1 MSIRGKREAPRGSF
15 REEEKGKLKK
25 QEAPE
30 SQVVYEVVR
39 EGDEEADRLDT
50 EKRLE
55 ERRKQNAAPAD
66 PEEEKARRVKLALI
80 ITCAV
85 LAVLLVGLLAYKAL
99 FVRPEVDRP
108 SEDGQQE
115 EMDVG
120 DGLQPLLSG
129 ERKSKDFYTFLL
141 LGRDTGG
148 GGNCDTMMLISYDM
162 TNQNMTVMSIPRDTM
177 VNVPWDVK
185 KINSVYNNYGGGE
198 KGIEKLKIEV
208 SQLVGFQPDYT
219 MVVEW
224 EAVGELVEAI
234 GGVWFDVPR
243 DMKYKDPYQDLVID
257 VDAGYQ
263 LLDGE
268 AAMGV
273 IRWRHDNSGH
283 GYAEGDIGR
292 IKTQQ
297 AFLKAVISQV
307 LQVKNAVKLFEFA
320 EIFQRNV
327 QTELS
332 VQNLFWLGKGA
343 VLGGLTMEN
352 VNFVTMPNTPVSCW
366 SRVVKNMQ
374 SYVVP
379 QANALLK
386 LVNESLS
393 PFTKVFTLK
402 DLDIMSVNPDGSI
415 SSTTGYVEDSVAAVA
430 PVLPSTDP
438 EDPNYDPDYDPDAPS
453 VDPDDPNYDPG
464 FDPSVPTGGEDD
476 PPSTGPDTP
485 STDPETPDEGQGTG
499 GENPAADGGEDLID
513 DATGR

>member
-1 MSIRGKREAPRGSF
+1 MSIKGKREAPRGGSGE
-15 REEEKGKLKK
+15 RKKEKLE
-25 QEAPE
+25 QQQAAE
-30 SQVVYEVVR
+30 QVVYAVVR

-50 EKRLE
+50 ERRLE

-66 PEEEKARRVKLALI
+66 PEEEKARRVKRALI
-80 ITCAV
+80 IVCAV
-85 LAVLLVGLLAYKAL
+85 LAVLLVVLLAYKAL

-108 SEDGQQE
+108 VDDGEQE
-115 EMDVG
+115 LDVG
-120 DGLQPLLSG
+120 DGLQPLISG

-185 KINSVYNNYGGGE
+185 KINSVYNHFGGGD
-198 KGIEKLKIEV
+198 KGIEKVKQEV

-224 EAVGELVEAI
+224 EAVGELVDAI

-273 IRWRHDNSGH
+273 IRWRHDNSGN
-283 GYAEGDIGR
+283 GYPEGDIGR

-352 VNFVTMPNTPVSCW
+352 VNFVTMPNTPVRCW

-379 QANALLK
+379 KANELLK

-393 PFTKVFTLK
+393 PFTQVFTLK
-402 DLDIMSVNPDGSI
+402 DLDLMSVNADGSI
-415 SSTTGYVEDSVAAVA
+415 SSTTGHVEDSVAAVA

-438 EDPNYDPDYDPDAPS
+438 EDPNYDPDYDPDAP
-453 VDPDDPNYDPG
+453 VTDPDDPDYDPDTPSTEPE
-464 FDPSVPTGGEDD
+464 DPSGGSSD
-476 PPSTGPDTP
+476 PGTDTP
-485 STDPETPDEGQGTG
+485 STDPGTSGGEQGGETPSDPSTDGGAGYIDDGTG
-499 GENPAADGGEDLID
+499 W
-513 DATGR
+513 